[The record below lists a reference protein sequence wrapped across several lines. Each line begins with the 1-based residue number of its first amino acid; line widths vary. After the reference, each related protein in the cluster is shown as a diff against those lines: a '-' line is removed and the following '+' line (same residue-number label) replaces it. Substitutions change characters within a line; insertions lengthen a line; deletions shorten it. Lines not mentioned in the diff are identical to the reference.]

1 MTTSRGQIEVQGI
14 PVEVVRKNIKN
25 LHVGVYPPLG
35 RVRVAAPTKV
45 SDEVI
50 RLAVVSRLAWIR
62 RQQRSFAA
70 QRRES
75 EREMITGESHYL
87 QGRRYRLEVIE
98 ADGFASVS
106 LKGKSTLQLKVP
118 PGTDR
123 EAREAMLHRWYR
135 ARLREQIPGLIE
147 KWAPVV
153 GVSVAE
159 YRIKRM
165 KTHWGTCSVEARRI
179 WLNLELIKKPIECL
193 EYILVHEMVHLLERH
208 HGDEF
213 KALMDRFMPKWRQY
227 RDELNSGPLGHERWE
242 Y

>member
-14 PVEVVRKNIKN
+14 PIEVVRKDIKN

-35 RVRVAAPTKV
+35 RVRVAAPANV
-45 SDEVI
+45 SDEAI

-62 RQQRSFAA
+62 RQQRSFFE

-75 EREMITGESHYL
+75 EREMTSGESHYY

-98 ADGFASVS
+98 HDGPASVT
-106 LKGKSTLQLKVP
+106 LKGKSKLQLKVP
-118 PGTDR
+118 AGAHRD
-123 EAREAMLHRWYR
+123 AREAVLQRWYR
-135 ARLREQIPGLIE
+135 ARLREQIPSLLA
-147 KWAPVV
+147 KWEPVV

-159 YRIKRM
+159 CRIKRM
-165 KTHWGTCSVEARRI
+165 KTHWGTCSIEARRV
-179 WLNLELIKKPIECL
+179 WLNLELIKKPVECL
-193 EYILVHEMVHLLERH
+193 EYILVHEMVHLLERQH
-208 HGDEF
+208 TDRF

-227 RDELNSGPLGHERWE
+227 RDELNSGLLGHEHWE

>member
-14 PVEVVRKNIKN
+14 PIEVVRKNIKN

-35 RVRVAAPTKV
+35 RVRVAAPTHV
-45 SDEVI
+45 SDEAI

-62 RQQRSFAA
+62 RQQRSFSE

-75 EREMITGESHYL
+75 EREMTSGESHYF

-98 ADGFASVS
+98 ADGPASVG
-106 LKGKSTLQLKVP
+106 LKGKSKLQLKVR

-123 EAREAMLHRWYR
+123 EAREAMLQRWYR
-135 ARLREQIPGLIE
+135 ARLREQVPGLIA

-159 YRIKRM
+159 CRIKRM

-179 WLNLELIKKPIECL
+179 WLNLELIKKPVECL
-193 EYILVHEMVHLLERH
+193 EYILVHEMVHLLERQH
-208 HGDEF
+208 TDRF

-227 RDELNSGPLGHERWE
+227 RDELSSGPLGHEHWE